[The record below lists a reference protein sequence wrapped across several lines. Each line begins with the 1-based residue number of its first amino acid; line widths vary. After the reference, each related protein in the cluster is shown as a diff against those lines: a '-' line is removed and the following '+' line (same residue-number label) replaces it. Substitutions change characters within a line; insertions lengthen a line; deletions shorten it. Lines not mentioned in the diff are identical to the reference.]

1 MLSDFSKS
9 TVKLRTSNENSKKKK
24 KKNWAKSSA
33 RVVFDSKLFVME
45 MRFQINGKFKCF
57 DSFIY
62 QKAYLLCANYYNI
75 CNELKS
81 CCLYKYN

>member
-1 MLSDFSKS
+1 MK
-9 TVKLRTSNENSKKKK
+9 TQKKKTK
-24 KKNWAKSSA
+24 EKFQLAKSSA
-33 RVVFDSKLFVME
+33 RAVFDSKLFVME